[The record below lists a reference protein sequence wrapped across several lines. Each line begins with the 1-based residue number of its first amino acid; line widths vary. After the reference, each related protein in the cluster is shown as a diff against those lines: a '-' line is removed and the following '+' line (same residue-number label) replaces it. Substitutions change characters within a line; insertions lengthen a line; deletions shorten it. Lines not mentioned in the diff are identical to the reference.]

1 MTRALLVLLLLG
13 TLFLLS
19 WLALPIRRV
28 EVAGSQSLPPEAI
41 ARLAGLY
48 AGGPW
53 LYAPLSAARRVAA
66 HPRIAEVRLSRPE
79 LGVVRIEVR
88 ERRPYVFWQGP
99 LGFPGA
105 RPNGVVLDDGGHP
118 LLATRAPRTIQGPD
132 PELEKALALARRYP
146 DAREITFGPA
156 GYTLD
161 FGKRRAWLAR
171 ADLAAGNPPRG
182 HVYAWGVSEGP

>member
-28 EVAGSQSLPPEAI
+28 EVAGGQSLPPEAI

-53 LYAPLSAARRVAA
+53 LYAPLAAASRVAA
-66 HPRIAEVRLSRPE
+66 HPRVAEVRLTRPA

-88 ERRPYVFWQGP
+88 ERRPFAFWRGP
-99 LGFPGA
+99 LGFPGT
-105 RPNGVVLDDGGHP
+105 RPDGVVIDAGGHP
-118 LLATRAPRTIQGPD
+118 LLHARAPRVLEGPD
-132 PELEKALALARRYP
+132 TALKKALALARRYP
-146 DAREITFGPA
+146 DARKITFGPA
-156 GYTLD
+156 GYSLD

-171 ADLAAGNPPRG
+171 ADLAAESPPRG